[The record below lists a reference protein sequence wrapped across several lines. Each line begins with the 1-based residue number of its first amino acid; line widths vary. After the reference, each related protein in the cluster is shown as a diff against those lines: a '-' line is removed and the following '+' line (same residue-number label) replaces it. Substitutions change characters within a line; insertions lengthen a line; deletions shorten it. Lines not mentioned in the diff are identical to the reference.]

1 MKQLVKILFHIEN
14 KKEQVDKVVS
24 GLHKFFS
31 IPHQDAY
38 EILSKEYICVLERF
52 SPMELE
58 LDFPKHSTEKD
69 MYNCLITAFSEI
81 PFECIIDN
89 EEFNYVPAFSETKD
103 TVIENS
109 ETVKII
115 TKAGYT
121 IIRTE
126 ELEKLKRAEHALK
139 DLQGSVQTLR
149 NKLKALS
156 NDIRT
161 ISESQNW

>member
-38 EILSKEYICVLERF
+38 EILSKEYVWIVEHF
-52 SPMELE
+52 NSVELE
-58 LDFPKHSTEKD
+58 LDFPEHSTEKD
-69 MYNCLITAFSEI
+69 MYNCLTTAFSEI
-81 PFECIIDN
+81 PFKCEIN
-89 EEFNYVPAFSETKD
+89 NKKFNYKPAFSKTKD

-126 ELEKLKRAEHALK
+126 ELEELKRVKGALK
-139 DLQGSVQTLR
+139 GLCGISRALE
-149 NKLKALS
+149 NKLKTLS

-161 ISESQNW
+161 ISES

>member
-24 GLHKFFS
+24 GLYKFFS

-38 EILSKEYICVLERF
+38 EILSKEYVWLVEYF
-52 SPMELE
+52 NSVELE
-58 LDFPKHSTEKD
+58 LDFPEHSTEKD

-81 PFECIIDN
+81 PFKCEIN
-89 EEFNYVPAFSETKD
+89 NKKFNYKPAFSKTKD

-126 ELEKLKRAEHALK
+126 ELEKLKRVKDALK
-139 DLQGSVQTLR
+139 GLCGISRALE
-149 NKLKALS
+149 NKLKTLS

-161 ISESQNW
+161 ISES

>member
-1 MKQLVKILFHIEN
+1 MKKLIKIRFCIEN

-24 GLHKFFS
+24 GLHEFFDMC
-31 IPHQDAY
+31 HQDAF
-38 EILSKEYICVLERF
+38 EMLFKEYVWIVEKF
-52 SPMELE
+52 NPMELE
-58 LDFPKHSTEKD
+58 LDFPEHSTEKD

-81 PFECIIDN
+81 PFECKIN
-89 EEFNYVPAFSETKD
+89 NKEFNYTPAFSKTKD

-126 ELEKLKRAEHALK
+126 ELEELKRVKGALK
-139 DLQGSVQTLR
+139 GLCGISRALE
-149 NKLKALS
+149 NKLKTLS

-161 ISESQNW
+161 ISES

>member
-14 KKEQVDKVVS
+14 KKEQVGKVVS

-38 EILSKEYICVLERF
+38 EILSKEYVWLVEYF
-52 SPMELE
+52 NSVELE
-58 LDFPKHSTEKD
+58 LDFPEHSTEKD

-81 PFECIIDN
+81 PFECKIN
-89 EEFNYVPAFSETKD
+89 NKKFNYTPAFSKTKD
-103 TVIENS
+103 TVTVIENS
-109 ETVKII
+109 ETVNII

-121 IIRTE
+121 IILE
-126 ELEKLKRAEHALK
+126 ELKRVKGALK
-139 DLQGSVQTLR
+139 GLCGISRALE
-149 NKLKALS
+149 NKLKTLS

-161 ISESQNW
+161 ISES

>member
-24 GLHKFFS
+24 GLHEFFGMC
-31 IPHQDAY
+31 HQDAY
-38 EILSKEYICVLERF
+38 EMLSKEYIWIVERF
-52 SPMELE
+52 SPIELE
-58 LDFPKHSTEKD
+58 LDFPEHSTEKD

-81 PFECIIDN
+81 PFECQIND
-89 EEFNYVPAFSETKD
+89 EEFNYTPAFSKTKD

-109 ETVKII
+109 ETVRII

-126 ELEKLKRAEHALK
+126 ELEKLKRAKSALK
-139 DLQGSVQTLR
+139 DLRGISKALE
-149 NKLKALS
+149 NKFKTLS

-161 ISESQNW
+161 ISES

>member
-1 MKQLVKILFHIEN
+1 MKQLVKILFNIEN

-38 EILSKEYICVLERF
+38 EILSKEYVWIVEHF
-52 SPMELE
+52 NSVELE
-58 LDFPKHSTEKD
+58 LDFPEHSTEKD
-69 MYNCLITAFSEI
+69 MYNCLTTAFSEI
-81 PFECIIDN
+81 PFKCEINN
-89 EEFNYVPAFSETKD
+89 EKFNYKPAFSKTKD

-109 ETVKII
+109 ETVRII

-121 IIRTE
+121 IISTE
-126 ELEKLKRAEHALK
+126 ELEKLRRAKSALK
-139 DLQGSVQTLR
+139 DLHGISRALE
-149 NKLKALS
+149 NKLKTLS

-161 ISESQNW
+161 ISES

>member
-24 GLHKFFS
+24 GLHEFFGMC
-31 IPHQDAY
+31 HQDAY
-38 EILSKEYICVLERF
+38 EMLSKEYIWIVERF
-52 SPMELE
+52 SPIELE
-58 LDFPKHSTEKD
+58 LDFPEHSTEKD

-81 PFECIIDN
+81 PFECQINDK
-89 EEFNYVPAFSETKD
+89 EFNYTPAFSKTKD

-109 ETVKII
+109 ETVRII

-126 ELEKLKRAEHALK
+126 ELEKLKRAKSALK
-139 DLQGSVQTLR
+139 DLRGISKALE
-149 NKLKALS
+149 NKFKTLS
-156 NDIRT
+156 NDIGA
-161 ISESQNW
+161 ISES

>member
-1 MKQLVKILFHIEN
+1 MKKLIKIQFCIEN

-24 GLHKFFS
+24 GLHEFFVEKFN
-31 IPHQDAY
+31 
-38 EILSKEYICVLERF
+38 
-52 SPMELE
+52 PMELE
-58 LDFPKHSTEKD
+58 LDFPEHSTEKD

-81 PFECIIDN
+81 PFECKIN
-89 EEFNYVPAFSETKD
+89 NKEFNYTPAFSKTKD

-126 ELEKLKRAEHALK
+126 ELEKLKRAENGLK
-139 DLQGSVQTLR
+139 DLLGTIENLN

-161 ISESQNW
+161 IPES

>member
-1 MKQLVKILFHIEN
+1 MKQLIKILFHIEN

-38 EILSKEYICVLERF
+38 EILSKEYIWIVERF
-52 SPMELE
+52 NSVELE
-58 LDFPKHSTEKD
+58 LDFPECSTKDD
-69 MYNCLITAFSEI
+69 MYNYLITAFSEI
-81 PFECIIDN
+81 PFECKINDKKFKYI
-89 EEFNYVPAFSETKD
+89 PAFSKTKD

-109 ETVKII
+109 EAVRII

-121 IIRTE
+121 IISTE
-126 ELEKLKRAEHALK
+126 ELEKLRRAKSALK
-139 DLQGSVQTLR
+139 DLRGISRALE
-149 NKLKALS
+149 NKLKTLS

-161 ISESQNW
+161 ISES

>member
-1 MKQLVKILFHIEN
+1 MKQLVKILFNIEN

-38 EILSKEYICVLERF
+38 EILSKEYVWIVEHF
-52 SPMELE
+52 NSVELE
-58 LDFPKHSTEKD
+58 LDFPEHSTEKD

-81 PFECIIDN
+81 PFECQINDK
-89 EEFNYVPAFSETKD
+89 EFNYTPAFSKTKD

-109 ETVKII
+109 ETVRII

-126 ELEKLKRAEHALK
+126 ELEKLKRAKSALK
-139 DLQGSVQTLR
+139 DLRGISKALE
-149 NKLKALS
+149 NKFKTLS
-156 NDIRT
+156 NDIGA
-161 ISESQNW
+161 ISES

>member
-1 MKQLVKILFHIEN
+1 MC
-14 KKEQVDKVVS
+14 
-24 GLHKFFS
+24 
-31 IPHQDAY
+31 HQDAF
-38 EILSKEYICVLERF
+38 EMLFKEYVWIVEKF
-52 SPMELE
+52 NPMELE
-58 LDFPKHSTEKD
+58 LDFPEHSTEKD

-81 PFECIIDN
+81 PFECKIN
-89 EEFNYVPAFSETKD
+89 NKEFNYTPAFSKTKD

-126 ELEKLKRAEHALK
+126 ELEELKRVKGALK
-139 DLQGSVQTLR
+139 GLCGISRALE
-149 NKLKALS
+149 NKLKTLS

-161 ISESQNW
+161 ISES